1 MVFRL
6 NSESDNNQYNE
17 VSWIGL
23 QKPSLLRE
31 KRTSLMLIFRGSLP
45 FPTSHSTTYKSYH
58 IVCRGRLVIVERL
71 PHRTKK
77 TAPQVERDAY
87 MRAFYVRLNAEHVRN
102 T

>member
-1 MVFRL
+1 M
-6 NSESDNNQYNE
+6 
-17 VSWIGL
+17 
-23 QKPSLLRE
+23 
-31 KRTSLMLIFRGSLP
+31 
-45 FPTSHSTTYKSYH
+45 SYH

-87 MRAFYVRLNAEHVRN
+87 MRAFYVRMNAEHVRN

>member
-1 MVFRL
+1 M
-6 NSESDNNQYNE
+6 
-17 VSWIGL
+17 
-23 QKPSLLRE
+23 
-31 KRTSLMLIFRGSLP
+31 
-45 FPTSHSTTYKSYH
+45 SYH

-87 MRAFYVRLNAEHVRN
+87 MRVFEVRKSAKHIRN